1 MKRIVLFAIVLLSQL
16 TMLAQAPAPCGS
28 SGTATKWP
36 VVNNGLWTSGATWNG
51 GTVPG
56 HNAVVVI
63 PSGMT
68 VRIKNTVYTA
78 ATTCPSDPVASP
90 TMKIYVC
97 GVMSFEPS
105 AKMNLG
111 CLSTVYIGPGAFL
124 GSSNNNQ
131 SYKLQI
137 GPAIQWGGPG
147 PLQQDTIRGP
157 YGIQQG
163 SQGPLPMTLDG
174 FKADNK
180 VAGKVTLSWVTFQEI
195 NSLEFGVERST
206 DLNNWEVIGSVKA
219 AGTSGSILNYSF
231 VDMNA
236 LSAPNVFYR
245 LKQLDADG
253 KYGYSGIVRVST
265 RSKGRISLYPNPVVS
280 VANIHVSEGLNINQ
294 SVQLFDFSG
303 RIVRTIAVKSGN
315 LIQINTDGLKAGS
328 YFIRLIENGKTIEQ
342 VNFMKH

>member
-16 TMLAQAPAPCGS
+16 TMLAQNPCGP
-28 SGTATKWP
+28 SGTPTKWP

-56 HNAVVVI
+56 NNAVVVI

-78 ATTCPSDPVASP
+78 ATTCPSNPVASP

-124 GSSNNNQ
+124 GSSNNNN

-137 GPAIQWGGPG
+137 GPAVQWGGPG
-147 PLQQDTIRGP
+147 PLQQDTIKGP

-219 AGTSGSILNYSF
+219 AGTSGSTLNYSF

-265 RSKGRISLYPNPVVS
+265 RSKGRITLYPNPVVS

-303 RIVRTIAVKSGN
+303 RIVRTITVKSGN

-342 VNFMKH
+342 VSFMKH